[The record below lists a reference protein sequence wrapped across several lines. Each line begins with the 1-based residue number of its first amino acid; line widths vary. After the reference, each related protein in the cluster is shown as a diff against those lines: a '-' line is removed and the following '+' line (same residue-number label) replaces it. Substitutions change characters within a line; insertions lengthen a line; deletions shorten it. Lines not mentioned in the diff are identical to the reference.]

1 MFEQK
6 VNLSAVLAEIERDQQ
21 IADAKA
27 WSANAAQESSLD
39 KNINGSEM
47 RNDDVEPGE
56 IILLSQSPVI
66 FIF

>member
-27 WSANAAQESSLD
+27 RSANAAQESLLD
-39 KNINGSEM
+39 KDINGSEI
-47 RNDDVEPGE
+47 RTDDVEPGE

-66 FIF
+66 YFF

>member
-27 WSANAAQESSLD
+27 RSANAALD
-39 KNINGSEM
+39 KDINGSEI

-66 FIF
+66 YFF

>member
-27 WSANAAQESSLD
+27 RSANAAQESLLD
-39 KNINGSEM
+39 KDINGSEI

-66 FIF
+66 YFF